1 MKKMVTQSLLGVS
14 RWQRAAPVEKKMHT
28 HVIDGLQFAGICD
41 DDGDLIFG
49 MVQQRPSNRNEKRMK
64 REK

>member
-1 MKKMVTQSLLGVS
+1 M
-14 RWQRAAPVEKKMHT
+14 
-28 HVIDGLQFAGICD
+28 IDGLQVAGICD

-49 MVQQRPSNRNEKRMK
+49 MVQQHPSNRNEKEMK